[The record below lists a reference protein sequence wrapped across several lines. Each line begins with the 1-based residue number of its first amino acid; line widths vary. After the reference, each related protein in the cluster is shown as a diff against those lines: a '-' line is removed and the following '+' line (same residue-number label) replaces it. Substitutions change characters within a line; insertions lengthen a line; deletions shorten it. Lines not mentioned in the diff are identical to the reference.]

1 MEGLGKRIARIE
13 GLRTTSRLGQLASV
27 IAVMKA
33 YETLFVR
40 DAPTLM
46 SGIVYSSDKSRSFF
60 IISVII
66 FVKMRRLRTFV
77 GRSKKI
83 STFEGSEWEDLNS
96 LNCPIDFEIL

>member
-1 MEGLGKRIARIE
+1 MEGLRKRIVRIE
-13 GLRTTSRLGQLASV
+13 GVSNTFRPGQPAGT
-27 IAVMKA
+27 IAVIKA
-33 YETLFVR
+33 DETPFVLGS
-40 DAPTLM
+40 PTLM

-83 STFEGSEWEDLNS
+83 STFEGTEWEDLNS

>member
-1 MEGLGKRIARIE
+1 MEGFSKRIARIE
-13 GLRTTSRLGQLASV
+13 GLSNTFRPGQLTGS
-27 IAVMKA
+27 IAVIKA
-33 YETLFVR
+33 NEALFVLSSPR
-40 DAPTLM
+40 LM
-46 SGIVYSSDKSRSFF
+46 NRILYSSDKSRSFF

-96 LNCPIDFEIL
+96 LNYPIDFEML